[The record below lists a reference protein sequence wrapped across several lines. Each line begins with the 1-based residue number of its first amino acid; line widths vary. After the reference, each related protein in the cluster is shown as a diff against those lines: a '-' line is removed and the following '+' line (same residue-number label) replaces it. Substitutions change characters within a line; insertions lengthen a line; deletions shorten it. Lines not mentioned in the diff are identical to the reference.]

1 MIEIARV
8 AKGNN
13 NIETARAFA
22 QCECFKF
29 NTIAEIAETMRVYK
43 RDGLLIF
50 TDTEAILY
58 HDC

>member
-1 MIEIARV
+1 MIELARV
-8 AKGNN
+8 QRGEN

-22 QCECFKF
+22 KCECFKF

-43 RDGLLIF
+43 RDGMLIF
-50 TDTEAILY
+50 TETEAILY

>member
-1 MIEIARV
+1 MVEIARV
-8 AKGNN
+8 TKGNN

-29 NTIAEIAETMRVYK
+29 NTIAEIAETMRLYK
-43 RDGLLIF
+43 REGMLIL
-50 TDTEAILY
+50 TETEAILY